1 MLIVRPV
8 VEHDLDAMVELAQ
21 MASFGLTSLP
31 RDSELILERIETS
44 CKNFHLRARKPQ
56 GELYIFVMEETDSA
70 QIVGT
75 SQITSK
81 VGGFDP
87 FYAFRIETCLAESQ
101 HLNIRKEISF
111 LRLVREHSGP
121 TEIGGLFVSP
131 TYRKQ
136 GAGRLMSLFRFLYM
150 AERRSQFEPLVIAEL
165 RGVVDEN
172 GCSPF
177 WEAVGRHFF
186 DMNYP
191 RADYLSL
198 SDKRFIAE
206 LIPRSPI
213 YIRLLP
219 KDAQEVIGQVHQNT
233 RPALKMLQDEGFR
246 FNQMVDIFDAGPMV
260 ACPLDN
266 VRIVRQSVKSVVEE
280 IAPFPLQSRD
290 SVIINL
296 RKEFRACVGAV
307 SLKPN
312 GGVLIEPEVAKSLDV
327 EPGDS
332 IRFGPI
338 RPTESQM

>member
-1 MLIVRPV
+1 MLIIRPV
-8 VEHDLDAMVELAQ
+8 VESDLYSMLELAD

-31 RDSELILERIETS
+31 KDRELILERIEAS
-44 CKNFHLRARKPQ
+44 CRSFRFQARKPQ

-70 QIVGT
+70 RIVGT
-75 SQITSK
+75 SLINSK

-87 FYAFRIETCLAESQ
+87 FYAFRIETCVSESKR
-101 HLNIRKEISF
+101 LDIRKEISF
-111 LRLVREHSGP
+111 LRLVSEHSGP
-121 TEIGGLFVSP
+121 TEIGGLFLSP
-131 TYRKQ
+131 NYRKH

-150 AERRSQFEPLVIAEL
+150 AERRSQFESLVIAEL
-165 RGVVDEN
+165 RGVVDET
-172 GCSPF
+172 GSSPF

-206 LIPRSPI
+206 LMPRSPI

-219 KDAQEVIGQVHQNT
+219 KDVQEIIGKVHQNT

-260 ACPLDN
+260 VCPLDN
-266 VRIVRQSVKSVVEE
+266 VRIVGQSARSVIRE
-280 IAPFPLQSRD
+280 IGPSPFPAQDSIITNIGRD
-290 SVIINL
+290 
-296 RKEFRACVGAV
+296 FRACIGAV
-307 SLKPN
+307 SLKPD
-312 GGVLIEPEVAKSLDV
+312 GGVILGLEAAKSLNVNAGDV
-327 EPGDS
+327 

-338 RPTESQM
+338 RPT